1 MTRTAMPERDRART
15 NINQR
20 KGDLNVNRGRP
31 THDR

>member
-15 NINQR
+15 NIDQR
-20 KGDLNVNRGRP
+20 KGDLNVNRRRP